1 MSVRACG
8 WILTINNPEQSI
20 EEMKEYIENLKGLE
34 YAIFQLEQGESG
46 TPHFQIYLEFKNQ
59 KRFETLKNQ
68 FPTAHIEKR
77 LGTKDQ
83 ARRYCMKEETRI
95 DGPVEIGQFV
105 PEERGKR
112 KDLEEL
118 AEAILNGADEFE
130 VMELYPHLYLKYRKH
145 IKGMI
150 EDIRY
155 KYYARNDREK
165 LEVIYIGGLP
175 GVGKSYFVRSLYKE
189 EPLYVVTDYKNPFD
203 NYKGEKAI
211 LFEEFRSNISLV
223 NMLNYLDRYTC
234 QLPARYNNKYACWH
248 KVYIISNLD
257 LSEQYSYM
265 KKEELMPLYRRIN
278 VAMWIDIPYI
288 IDYIYN
294 NPDILQ
300 QMTKEVLDNAKI
312 SYKRGK
318 YSFYEEF
325 KKSLPF

>member
-77 LGTKDQ
+77 LGTKEQ
-83 ARRYCMKEETRI
+83 ARNYCMKEETRI
-95 DGPVEIGQFV
+95 VGPVEIGQFI

-155 KYYARNDREK
+155 RHYARNDRDK
-165 LEVIYIGGLP
+165 VEVIYIGGLP
-175 GVGKSYFVRSLYKE
+175 GVGKSYFVRSLHKE
-189 EPLYVVTDYKNPFD
+189 NPLYVVTDYRNPFD
-203 NYKGEKAI
+203 NYRGEKAI
-211 LFEEFRSNISLV
+211 LFEEFRSNIPLV

-248 KVYIISNLD
+248 KVYIISNMD

-265 KKEELMPLYRRIN
+265 KKEELMPFYRRIN

-300 QMTKEVLDNAKI
+300 EMTNEVLNNAKI
-312 SYKRGK
+312 SYKRGRYK
-318 YSFYEEF
+318 FYEEF
-325 KKSLPF
+325 KKMLPF